1 MKKIV
6 VVAALVFG
14 AATAQQA
21 VACDWNQLHAS
32 TPSTVVVCDN
42 GRCRAVD
49 SATTQQAAEPE
60 TAPTVA
66 EQPATPAPVTVADG
80 SRND

>member
-1 MKKIV
+1 MQRGV
-6 VVAALVFG
+6 ALVEIERMLIS
-14 AATAQQA
+14 
-21 VACDWNQLHAS
+21 N
-32 TPSTVVVCDN
+32 VVVCDN